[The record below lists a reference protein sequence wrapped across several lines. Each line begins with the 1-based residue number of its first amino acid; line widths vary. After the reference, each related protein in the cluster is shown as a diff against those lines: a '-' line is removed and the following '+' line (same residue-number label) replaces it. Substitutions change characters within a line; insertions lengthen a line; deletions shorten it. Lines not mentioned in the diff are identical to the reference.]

1 MAVFNK
7 FNSFV
12 EHVAEKVHNLGAD
25 TLKIILSNIAPVA
38 ANTVLADLV
47 QIAAGNGYVAGGSA
61 LTVTTS
67 AQTAGLYKLIA
78 NDLVFTAAGGAI
90 ATFRYAAAYN
100 DTPTSPADPLIGWWD
115 YGAAVN
121 LADTETFTVDLDQV
135 NGILTFQ

>member
-12 EHVAEKVHNLGAD
+12 EDVAEKVHNLGAD
-25 TLKIILSNIAPVA
+25 ALKIVLSNVAPAA
-38 ANTVLADLV
+38 ANTILANIT
-47 QIAAGNGYVAGGSA
+47 QIAAGFGYATGGSA
-61 LTVTTS
+61 LTVTAS
-67 AQTAGLYKLIA
+67 SQTAGLYKLVA

-90 ATFRYAAAYN
+90 ATFRYAVLYN
-100 DTPTSPADPLIGWWD
+100 DTPTSPVDPLVGWWD

-135 NGILTFQ
+135 NGVLTLQ